1 MFGRALAGHIAQFV
15 ILTGAFVAAGRLLRT
30 IQ

>member
-1 MFGRALAGHIAQFV
+1 MFGKHLAGTISQFIV
-15 ILTGAFVAAGRLLRT
+15 LVGAFVAAGRLLRT